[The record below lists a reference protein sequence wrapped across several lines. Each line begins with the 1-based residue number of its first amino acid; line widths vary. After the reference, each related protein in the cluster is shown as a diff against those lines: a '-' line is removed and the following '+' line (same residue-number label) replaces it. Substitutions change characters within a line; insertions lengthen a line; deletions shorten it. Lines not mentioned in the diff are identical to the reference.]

1 MKCGQMDNTKTHLKE
16 TGDDSVNWINLAENR
31 GQ

>member
-1 MKCGQMDNTKTHLKE
+1 MKCGQTDNTKTHLKE
-16 TGDDSVNWINLAENR
+16 TGGESVNWIKLAEDR